1 MADLRPIPMASRAAP
16 GLHVSIETGSAENPI
31 AVILSRHEA
40 APHYVAGRVEVH
52 SPAQI
57 EHLVQMLTLAKSVI
71 DVAK

>member
-16 GLHVSIETGSAENPI
+16 GLQVSIETGAADKPM

-52 SPAQI
+52 SVAQLDR
-57 EHLVQMLTLAKSVI
+57 LVQQLLLARGRL
-71 DVAK
+71 DG